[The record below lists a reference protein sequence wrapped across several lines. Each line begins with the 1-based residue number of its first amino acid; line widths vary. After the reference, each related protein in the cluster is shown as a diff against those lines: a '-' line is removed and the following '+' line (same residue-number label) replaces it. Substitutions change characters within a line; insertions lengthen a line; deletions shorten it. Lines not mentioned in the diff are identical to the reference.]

1 LKRIRFRRW
10 LFGIWGILP
19 PSIQWVLTW
28 LIIPKFL
35 VGAVAVIFDEQGRV
49 LLFRH
54 TYRQEYPWGL
64 PGGWLKMQESAIDAV
79 EREVLEES
87 GYEIRALYPLVI
99 GGDPG
104 QRRLDLIFLCE
115 FAGGEFRPSGE
126 VMDSQFFSPASLPG
140 RVEPFHVKVIQYAT
154 EVHQEDIVRR
164 SGAGSM
170 HSSQ

>member
-1 LKRIRFRRW
+1 MQW
-10 LFGIWGILP
+10 LI
-19 PSIQWVLTW
+19 TW

-35 VGAVAVIFDEQGRV
+35 VGAVAVVFGEDGRV

-79 EREVLEES
+79 EREIFEES

-99 GGDPG
+99 GGDPA

-115 FAGGEFRPSGE
+115 FAGGEFKPSGE
-126 VMDSQFFSPASLPG
+126 VADARFFSPASLPG
-140 RVEPFHVKVIQYAT
+140 RVEPFHVKVIHYAA
-154 EVHQEDIVRR
+154 EVRREDATRR
-164 SGAGSM
+164 SGAASI
-170 HSSQ
+170 QEDA